1 MCDVLCVVCRVLSVC
16 AHLPPYAQILLG
28 PQIDSAVQFD
38 GRELEI
44 EVCAAKG
51 LQKADAFG
59 LSDPYVKVRW
69 NNKMLGKFCFCYMP
83 KGVRLITLY
92 TPHAPP
98 PHTHQEKPRPSITP
112 STLSGMR
119 PSLPSYREACL
130 FQIALYTWRSG
141 TPTLSGGGLF

>member
-1 MCDVLCVVCRVLSVC
+1 MCDVLCVVCHVLSVC
-16 AHLPPYAQILLG
+16 AHLPPCAQILLG

-83 KGVRLITLY
+83 KGVRLIPLN

-98 PHTHQEKPRPSITP
+98 PSPPTHTRKNQGHQ
-112 STLSGMR
+112 
-119 PSLPSYREACL
+119 
-130 FQIALYTWRSG
+130 
-141 TPTLSGGGLF
+141 